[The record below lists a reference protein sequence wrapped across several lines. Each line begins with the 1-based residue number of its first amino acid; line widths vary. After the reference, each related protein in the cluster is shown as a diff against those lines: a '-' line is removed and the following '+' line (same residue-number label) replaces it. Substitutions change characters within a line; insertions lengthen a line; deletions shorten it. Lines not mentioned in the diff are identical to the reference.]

1 MKFRL
6 SPGVVVLSALLFV
19 VPAFAQQ
26 DSKSTT
32 DDSAPSAKQATP
44 DQKAETP
51 TQESPAAK
59 PSSSTQTSTPAP
71 ADPTAKTPS
80 DPTASAPSDPTAKT
94 SAGADGK
101 DTPLKKEPT
110 VIAQPDDSK
119 VKHDGSKNDV
129 NAIGNRKVG
138 GRGLGDWYSLEGE
151 IRMGKQYA
159 QEVEA
164 TSKLTR
170 DPVITE

>member
-6 SPGVVVLSALLFV
+6 SPGAVVLSALLFI

-26 DSKSTT
+26 DSKNTSG
-32 DDSAPSAKQATP
+32 DSAPSAKQGIP
-44 DQKAETP
+44 DQKTETP
-51 TQESPAAK
+51 TDQESPAAK
-59 PSSSTQTSTPAP
+59 PSSPAETSTPAP

-80 DPTASAPSDPTAKT
+80 DPTAKAPSDPTAKT
-94 SAGADGK
+94 PTEADGK
-101 DTPLKKEPT
+101 DTPPKKEPT
-110 VIAQPDDSK
+110 VVAQPDDSK

-129 NAIGNRKVG
+129 NAIGNRKVA

-159 QEVEA
+159 QQVEA
-164 TSKLTR
+164 T
-170 DPVITE
+170 